1 MTSVLLATPPLL
13 EPNNP
18 YPATTHLTGFLRG
31 RGITAHQVDLS
42 ILLVTRL
49 LSRAFLPLL
58 RQAAEDYAAT
68 QEEIHPTVAF
78 FLAAYADYERA
89 IDPVM
94 AFLQGKDPILAHRIA
109 SRSFCPEGPY
119 FAALEG
125 QTQVLEQAFGE
136 LALQDRA
143 KYLAARFL
151 TDLAN
156 VITVTIDPHF
166 TPWKYGLELVGPDFR
181 PLAAKLARE
190 PSLIDREL
198 LGLWTP
204 ILEKYR
210 PDLVCLTAPFAGT
223 CYGALRL
230 GKAVR
235 EILPATRIALGG
247 GFVGSQ
253 LRDLDEPA
261 VFEFVD
267 YIVLDAGE
275 RPLERLIEHLE
286 GRLPETG
293 LHRTWVREKGRVTYR
308 VQENLT
314 DIPHKQL
321 ATPTY
326 ASLPLDRYFS
336 MTAYP
341 NPNFRLW
348 TDLRW
353 NKLALAHGC
362 YWKRCAFCET
372 SLDYIR
378 RYDPT
383 PAERVVDRMEQL
395 AAQTDWTGF
404 YLVDAAAPPK
414 LLKALSRVLLAR
426 GLCFTWLTD
435 IRFERAFE
443 NPELTDLMARAGCIC
458 VSGGLETASNRLLA
472 LMDKG
477 TTVEQTARACR
488 SLTRS
493 GISVHTYLIY
503 GFPTETEQETLENL
517 ERVRQ
522 LFALGYIQSAAWSP
536 FSLTVYSPLAL
547 NPDRYGIRPRFPA
560 RGKRTFTHHIVPYE
574 NPAYDYEL
582 LDAGLRRAGY
592 HFNRGLGLDRDVR
605 SWFSKPF
612 DPPQVAPDF
621 IRAVAPPDERTD
633 PHHQWRPAGL
643 DWKDQPRHG
652 LRVPSCVVV
661 RAEGEDLA
669 LLNLSDDTSYRFEG
683 IGAECWRLLA
693 VGHSVAEI
701 VEAIARTY
709 SAPRELVSA
718 DIAALIDELCENGLL
733 QRDYEPVGARMGVG
747 CGERGIP

>member
-1 MTSVLLATPPLL
+1 MTSVLLATPPLM

-58 RQAAEDYAAT
+58 RQAAEDYAAA

-119 FAALEG
+119 FTVLEG

-156 VITVTIDPHF
+156 VITVTIDRDF
-166 TPWKYGLELVGPDFR
+166 TPWQYASGLIGPDFR

-210 PDLVCLTAPFAGT
+210 PDLVCLTAPFPGT

-235 EILPATRIALGG
+235 EILPAARIALGG
-247 GFVGSQ
+247 GFVGGY

-275 RPLERLIEHLE
+275 RPLECLIGHLE

-308 VQENLT
+308 VQENLA
-314 DIPHKQL
+314 DIPHKQID
-321 ATPTY
+321 TPTY

-341 NPNFRLW
+341 NAGAHLLA
-348 TDLRW
+348 DLRW

-362 YWKRCAFCET
+362 YWKRCAFCDT
-372 SLDYIR
+372 RLDYIR

-383 PAERVVDRMEQL
+383 PAERIVDRMERI
-395 AAQTDWTGF
+395 AAETGWMGF
-404 YLVDAAAPPK
+404 HFVDVAAPPK
-414 LLKALSRVLLAR
+414 LLKALSRVLIER
-426 GLCFTWLTD
+426 GLCFTWFTN

-443 NPELTDLMARAGCIC
+443 DPELTDLMARAGCIR
-458 VSGGLETASNRLLA
+458 VSGGIETASDRLLA

-477 TTVEQTARACR
+477 ITIEQTARACR

-493 GISVHTYLIY
+493 GISVHTYLMY

-536 FSLTVYSPLAL
+536 FDLTVHSPVAM
-547 NPDRYGIRPRFPA
+547 NPDRYGIRPRFPKGSFA
-560 RGKRTFTHHIVPYE
+560 RYGEFHADPG
-574 NPAYDYEL
+574 YDYKTL
-582 LDAGLRRAGY
+582 NAGLKCAGY

-633 PHHQWRPAGL
+633 SHRRWRPAGS
-643 DWKDQPRHG
+643 DWTDRPRHG

-669 LLNLSDDTSYRFEG
+669 LLDLSDDTSYRFEG

-693 VGHSVAEI
+693 AGHSVAEI
-701 VEAIARTY
+701 VKTIARTY

-718 DIAALIDELCENGLL
+718 DIAALIDELCGNGLL
-733 QRDYEPVGARMGVG
+733 QRDYGPVGAGMDVG